1 MELSTRDLDILQLVD
16 QFTQLA
22 STHITELLLADRSH
36 AVPDR
41 VLGRLVQLSYLARVG
56 RRASGINGG
65 AGAYVYQLGRYGR
78 LLLGVEGRPS
88 PNVNT
93 HALMIADTY
102 LELRRTEKTGV
113 LTVKQWEV
121 ERSVPPIRADLF
133 AEVDYPT
140 QGRGSSYF
148 LEIDLATERPVRIVE
163 KLAGFW
169 NAAQHWNEE
178 YFPYVVFVV
187 NHEARAAEL
196 QRIIRGLPKERR
208 EMVRVVLMGEL
219 IGELMKL

>member
-1 MELSTRDLDILQLVD
+1 MELSTRDLDILRLVD

-41 VLGRLVQLSYLARVG
+41 VLGRLVRLGYLARVG
-56 RRASGINGG
+56 RRASGDKGG

-78 LLLGVEGRPS
+78 LLLGTESRPS

-102 LELRRTEKTGV
+102 LELRRAENRGL
-113 LTVKQWEV
+113 LTVKRWEV
-121 ERSVPPIRADLF
+121 ERSVPPVRADLF
-133 AEVDYPT
+133 VHLDYPA
-140 QGRGSSYF
+140 QGRSSSYF

-163 KLAGFW
+163 KLSGYW
-169 NAAQHWNEE
+169 TAAQHWNEE

-187 NHEARAAEL
+187 NHVVRVAEF
-196 QRIIRGLPKERR
+196 QRIVRGLPEERQ
-208 EMVRVVLMGEL
+208 EMVRAFLLPEL
-219 IGELMKL
+219 VRELMKL